1 MVIMKKRWIAAS
13 TAVATMALTAGAVTL
28 DAKQRQW
35 IFQPSDRVWG
45 GHADMTGLE
54 NIWIPLPSSAP
65 NKEKKLHAL
74 WMPASTPN
82 APVMLYLHG
91 ARWNVSGSVQRIRR
105 MQSLGFSVLAV
116 DYRGFGQSTSELPSE
131 ASALEDAQ
139 AAWQWL
145 ANKAPGKDKYI
156 FGHSLGGAVA
166 IALAAKV
173 RDERGTIVEGT
184 FTSIADVVST
194 FKWGWLPVGPL
205 ITQRF
210 ESVRKVA
217 DIQSPLLVVH
227 GSDDRLIPAAL
238 GRRLYEA
245 APGPKRFV
253 LVEGGTHHN
262 TNQVGMA
269 QYRAELRDMF
279 HLPI

>member
-1 MVIMKKRWIAAS
+1 MKKRWILAS
-13 TAVATMALTAGAVTL
+13 TAIATMALTTGAVAL

-35 IFQPSDRVWG
+35 IFQPSDRAWG
-45 GHADMTGLE
+45 GSNRDMSGLE
-54 NIWIPLPSSAP
+54 DIWIPLTES
-65 NKEKKLHAL
+65 KVGGEKKKLHAL
-74 WMPASTPN
+74 WMPAASPN

-91 ARWNVSGSVQRIRR
+91 ARWNVSGSVPRIRR
-105 MQSLGFSVLAV
+105 MHSLGFSVLAV
-116 DYRGFGQSTSELPSE
+116 DYRGFGQSTNELPSE

-145 ANKAPGKDKYI
+145 ARKAPKSDRYI

-166 IALAAKV
+166 IDLAAKV

-184 FTSIADVVST
+184 FTSIADVVGT
-194 FKWGWLPVGPL
+194 FKWGWLPVSPL

-227 GSDDRLIPAAL
+227 GSADKLIPAEL
-238 GRRLYEA
+238 GRKLYEA
-245 APGPKRFV
+245 APGPKKFV
-253 LVEGGTHHN
+253 LVNGGTHHD
-262 TNQVGMA
+262 TNSRGMA
-269 QYRAELRDMF
+269 QYRDSLRELF
-279 HLPI
+279 KLKV

>member
-1 MVIMKKRWIAAS
+1 MKKRWILAS
-13 TAVATMALTAGAVTL
+13 TAVATMALTTGAVAL

-35 IFQPSDRVWG
+35 IFQPSDRAWG
-45 GHADMTGLE
+45 GSNRDMSGLE
-54 NIWIPLPSSAP
+54 DIWIPLTESKASGE
-65 NKEKKLHAL
+65 KKKLHAL
-74 WMPASTPN
+74 WMPAASPN

-91 ARWNVSGSVQRIRR
+91 ARWNVSGSVPRIRR
-105 MQSLGFSVLAV
+105 MHSLGFSVLAV
-116 DYRGFGQSTSELPSE
+116 DYRGFGQSTNELPSE

-145 ANKAPGKDKYI
+145 ARKAPKSDRYI

-166 IALAAKV
+166 IDLAAKV

-184 FTSIADVVST
+184 FTSIADVVGT
-194 FKWGWLPVGPL
+194 FKWGWLPVSPL

-227 GSDDRLIPAAL
+227 GSADKLIPAEL
-238 GRRLYEA
+238 GRKLYEA
-245 APGPKRFV
+245 APGPKKFV
-253 LVEGGTHHN
+253 LVNGGTHHD
-262 TNQVGMA
+262 TNSRGMA
-269 QYRAELRDMF
+269 QYRDSLRELF
-279 HLPI
+279 KLKV

>member
-1 MVIMKKRWIAAS
+1 MKKRWILAS
-13 TAVATMALTAGAVTL
+13 TAVATMALTTGAVAL

-35 IFQPSDRVWG
+35 IFQPSDRAWG
-45 GHADMTGLE
+45 GSNRDMSGLE
-54 NIWIPLPSSAP
+54 DVWIPLTESKAGGE
-65 NKEKKLHAL
+65 KKKLHAL
-74 WMPASTPN
+74 WMPAASPN

-91 ARWNVSGSVQRIRR
+91 ARWNVSGSVPRIRR
-105 MQSLGFSVLAV
+105 MHSLGFSVLAV
-116 DYRGFGQSTSELPSE
+116 DYRGFGQSTNELPSE

-145 ANKAPGKDKYI
+145 ARKAPKSDRYI

-166 IALAAKV
+166 IDLAAKV

-184 FTSIADVVST
+184 FTSIADVVGT
-194 FKWGWLPVGPL
+194 FKWGWLPVSPL

-227 GSDDRLIPAAL
+227 GSADKLIPAEL
-238 GRRLYEA
+238 GRKLYEA
-245 APGPKRFV
+245 APGPKKFV
-253 LVEGGTHHN
+253 LVNGGTHHD
-262 TNQVGMA
+262 TNSRGMA
-269 QYRAELRDMF
+269 QYRDSLRELF
-279 HLPI
+279 KLKV